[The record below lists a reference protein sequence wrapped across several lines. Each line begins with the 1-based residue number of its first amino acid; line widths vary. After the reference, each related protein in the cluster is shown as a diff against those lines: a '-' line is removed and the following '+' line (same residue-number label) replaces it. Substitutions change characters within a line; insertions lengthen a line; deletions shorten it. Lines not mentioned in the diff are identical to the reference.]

1 MHCCVTALQCTVVA
15 AAVVTHLACPLL
27 VVLWL
32 LLLVELCLRMAQTA
46 TAYEPPCW
54 KHLQQQ
60 KGGRDIGAATRCQ
73 GSANMG
79 PDLYDVVMM
88 YEDREQLKH
97 VEARCVPLV
106 PAGGTTRIVG

>member
-1 MHCCVTALQCTVVA
+1 
-15 AAVVTHLACPLL
+15 
-27 VVLWL
+27 
-32 LLLVELCLRMAQTA
+32 
-46 TAYEPPCW
+46 
-54 KHLQQQ
+54 
-60 KGGRDIGAATRCQ
+60 
-73 GSANMG
+73 MG